1 MNSLLRQRQRTDWRK
16 GEGMEVRKGQT
27 AGQGFTCG
35 PNLAC
40 HLFDMTHVLRMVLT
54 FLVFEKKNQKKGTIS
69 CILLMKDTI
78 TCKLYDIQILVS
90 INKIL
95 LVHINTYLFICYLWL
110 LLH

>member
-54 FLVFEKKNQKKGTIS
+54 FLVFEKKSKERYYF
-69 CILLMKDTI
+69 
-78 TCKLYDIQILVS
+78 LYPSNEGYYHMQI
-90 INKIL
+90 I
-95 LVHINTYLFICYLWL
+95 
-110 LLH
+110 